1 MSTTPSPP
9 SRSEPAADAG
19 DDRVPAAI
27 PAVPHIPHGAPGT
40 VRLVIRD
47 GEAIHESTDLAD
59 LAPAL
64 GGGRWVWIDATA
76 PSPAQVNEIGQVLG
90 LHALIAEDILE
101 GNQRP
106 KIEVTESLVHVVMF
120 AIRYVDVLDA
130 SEVDFVLGDHFLL
143 SVHEPGWNPRGI
155 HQMRGGLA
163 AITGR
168 GPDHLLWAL
177 VDSIVDAY
185 FPCMDRIGDQ
195 IDELQ
200 DEVIERASR
209 PALQRLFLLK
219 RDLLAMR
226 RVVSPVRE
234 IFNQL
239 TNRELA
245 LIDADEIIYFRDVY
259 DHLIRITD
267 EVDTHRE
274 LVSGTLEVYLTTV
287 NNNLSLIMKR
297 LTGVTVIV
305 AGVGAVAGIF
315 GMSEAALALS
325 GGEGSG
331 FWIVTVVTVIAAG
344 VAAVFLRRIGWI

>member
-1 MSTTPSPP
+1 MAAAVSTGPI
-9 SRSEPAADAG
+9 
-19 DDRVPAAI
+19 VP
-27 PAVPHIPHGAPGT
+27 PGT
-40 VRLVIRD
+40 VRLVIWGAD
-47 GEAIHESTDLAD
+47 GIHETTDLTDLAS
-59 LAPAL
+59 AI

-76 PSPAQVNEIGQVLG
+76 PSSAQVNEIGQVLG
-90 LHALIAEDILE
+90 LHPLIAEDILE

-106 KIEVTESLVHVVMF
+106 KIEVTASLVHVVMF
-120 AIRYVDVLDA
+120 AIRYAEELDA

-155 HQMRGGLA
+155 HQMRGGLQSIMA
-163 AITGR
+163 R

-177 VDSIVDAY
+177 VDSIVDGY

-195 IDELQ
+195 IDDLQ

-209 PALQRLFLLK
+209 PALQRLFKLK
-219 RDLLAMR
+219 RDLIAMR
-226 RVVSPVRE
+226 RVISPVRE

-245 LIDADEIIYFRDVY
+245 LIDNDEIIYFRDVY

-297 LTGVTVIV
+297 LTGVTVIL

-315 GMSEAALALS
+315 GMSEAALAVR
-325 GGEGSG
+325 GGEGGG
-331 FWIVTVVTVIAAG
+331 FWVVTGLTVLAAAA
-344 VAAVFLRRIGWI
+344 AAVFLRRIGWI